1 VTVAANTLQTK
12 GVRNRPTGRFLV
24 AASLLL
30 VFFAGLFG
38 ARMILG
44 QRGLSDALYFAHGLV
59 ASPNSAAKM
68 PTSGA
73 IENAWGLRFVSVN
86 VLADGGM
93 IEARYEVVD
102 ANKGGRIHRDPTLKD
117 MPVIISEVTGQQV
130 NSHDLL
136 FHIHRGM
143 GVHDE
148 GRAYSIVYGNANFA
162 LRPGSLV
169 TIKMSDGLTLQ
180 HVPVNA

>member
-1 VTVAANTLQTK
+1 MTVTANVLPAK

-30 VFFAGLFG
+30 VFFAGIFG
-38 ARMILG
+38 ARMALG
-44 QRGLSDALYFAHGLV
+44 QRGLSDALYFAHGL
-59 ASPNSAAKM
+59 ATSSTAAKM

-73 IENAWGLRFVSVN
+73 IENAWGIRFVSVN

-93 IEARYEVVD
+93 IEMRYLVVD
-102 ANKGGRIHRDPTLKD
+102 ANKGGRIHRDSTLKD

-169 TIKMSDGLTLQ
+169 TLKMSDGLTLQ
-180 HVPVNA
+180 HVPVIR